1 MRILH
6 LTDHYPPVLGGIETH
21 VSTLAARQAGRGD
34 DVCVLTT
41 SPASADGRVC
51 DDAGPVRVRRARSLL
66 EGARVDVASFDVVH
80 AHVSVVAPF
89 TAPVA
94 ALAARRGAPTVVT
107 VHSLWNGM
115 GPLPEAAA
123 AIGGLRGAPV
133 AWTAVSEVAA
143 SQVRLRLPR
152 HTPVRVLPNAV
163 TVAPRPRTPRRDGDR
178 PVHLVSTMRVARRKR
193 PVQLVRM
200 VDALAREVDV
210 PVRLT
215 IIGDGPLRPRVER
228 LVVRRGLGEAVAVTG
243 RVAPD
248 AVLSMLADA
257 DLYVAPAVLES
268 FGLAALE
275 ARCAGLPVV
284 GHAGSGLVDFVDEG
298 VEGVLCE
305 DDADMVRRL
314 RDLVTDDDL
323 RTRIAEHNR
332 TVPSPLTW
340 AHALRE
346 HDLTYEAARR
356 AARARLEPALR
367 PVLGG

>member
-1 MRILH
+1 VRILH

-21 VSTLAARQAGRGD
+21 VSTLAAHQADRGD
-34 DVCVLTT
+34 DVSVLTT
-41 SPASADGRVC
+41 SPASADGRVS

-94 ALAARRGAPTVVT
+94 ALAARRGLPTVVT

-115 GPLPEAAA
+115 GPLPEAGA
-123 AIGGLRGAPV
+123 AIGGLRSAPV
-133 AWTAVSEVAA
+133 VWTAVSEVAA
-143 SQVRLRLPR
+143 SQLRARLPR
-152 HTPVRVLPNAV
+152 RTAVRVLPNAV
-163 TVAPRPRTPRRDGDR
+163 TVAPRRRTPRRDGGR

-200 VDALAREVDV
+200 FDALARAVDV

-215 IIGDGPLRPRVER
+215 VIGDGPLRPRVER
-228 LVVRRGLGEAVAVTG
+228 LVVRRGLSGQVAVTG
-243 RVAPD
+243 RVGPE
-248 AVLSMLADA
+248 AVLGLLAEA

-275 ARCAGLPVV
+275 ARCVGLPVV
-284 GHAGSGLVDFVDEG
+284 AHAGSGLVDFVTDG
-298 VEGVLCE
+298 VEGALCA

-314 RDLVTDDDL
+314 RDLVADGDL
-323 RTRIAEHNR
+323 RAGIAEHNR

-340 AHALRE
+340 AHALE
-346 HDLTYEAARR
+346 QHDLTYDVACRTSRARR
-356 AARARLEPALR
+356 EPALR
-367 PVLGG
+367 PVPGG